1 MDKATLEIT
10 KEDHDLLIMGLRS
23 VSMQGTI
30 ETLPKGIEKV
40 IDLMKRV
47 QRVFEEKEEVE

>member
-10 KEDHDLLIMGLRS
+10 KEDHDLLIVGLRS
-23 VSMQGTI
+23 IPMQGTI
-30 ETLPKGIEKV
+30 DSLPKAMEKV

-47 QRVFEEKEEVE
+47 QGAFEEKEVE